1 MAVIK
6 INKIRTY
13 SFIGCMNEEKKIGSE
28 YETNIEINFMCCFKE
43 LNDDL
48 RETVDYVAVSS
59 VVSDEM
65 KTTCNLLETV
75 VYKIGNKLL
84 KINDKVR
91 SVTVEIKKI
100 NPPIVGNAQFVSVR
114 NEFKR

>member
-6 INKIRTY
+6 INKIRSY

-28 YETNIEINFMCCFKE
+28 YETNIEINFLCSFKE
-43 LNDDL
+43 LNDNL
-48 RETVDYVAVSS
+48 RETVDYVAIST
-59 VVSDEM
+59 VVSNEM
-65 KTTCNLLETV
+65 KTTCDLLETV

-84 KINDKVR
+84 KIDDKVR

-100 NPPIVGNAQFVSVR
+100 NPPIVGNARFVSVK

>member
-1 MAVIK
+1 MAVIR

-28 YETNIEINFMCCFKE
+28 YETNIEINFMCSFKE

-48 RETVDYVAVSS
+48 KETVDYVAVSS

-100 NPPIVGNAQFVSVR
+100 NPPIIGNAQFVSVK

>member
-28 YETNIEINFMCCFKE
+28 YETNIEINFMCGFKE

-48 RETVDYVAVSS
+48 KETVNYVAVSS

-65 KTTCNLLETV
+65 RTTCNLLETV

-84 KINDKVR
+84 KINDKVL

-100 NPPIVGNAQFVSVR
+100 NPPIIGNAEFVSVK

>member
-28 YETNIEINFMCCFKE
+28 YETNIEINFMCDFKE

-48 RETVDYVAVSS
+48 KETVNYVAVSS

-65 KTTCNLLETV
+65 RTTCNLLETV

-84 KINDKVR
+84 KINDKVL

-100 NPPIVGNAQFVSVR
+100 NPPIIGNAQFVSVK

>member
-28 YETNIEINFMCCFKE
+28 YETNIEINFMCSFKE
-43 LNDDL
+43 LNDEL
-48 RETVDYVAVSS
+48 RETVDYVTVSAI
-59 VVSDEM
+59 VSDEM
-65 KTTCNLLETV
+65 KTKCNLLETV
-75 VYKIGNKLL
+75 VYKIGNRLL
-84 KINDKVR
+84 KINDRVR
-91 SVTVEIKKI
+91 SVTVEIKKL
-100 NPPIVGNAQFVSVR
+100 NPPIVGNAKFVSVR

>member
-6 INKIRTY
+6 IKKIRTY

-28 YETNIEINFMCCFKE
+28 YETNIEINFLCGFEE
-43 LNDDL
+43 LNDNL
-48 RETVDYVAVSS
+48 RETVDYVAIST
-59 VVSDEM
+59 VVSNEM

-75 VYKIGNKLL
+75 VSKIGNKLL
-84 KINDKVR
+84 KIDNKVR

-100 NPPIVGNAQFVSVR
+100 NPPIVGNAQFVSVK

>member
-6 INKIRTY
+6 INKIRSY

-28 YETNIEINFMCCFKE
+28 YETNIEINFLCGFKE
-43 LNDDL
+43 LNDNL
-48 RETVDYVAVSS
+48 RETVDYVAIST
-59 VVSDEM
+59 VVSNEM
-65 KTTCNLLETV
+65 KTTCDLLETV

-84 KINDKVR
+84 KIDDKVR

-100 NPPIVGNAQFVSVR
+100 NPPIVGNAQFVSVK

>member
-28 YETNIEINFMCCFKE
+28 YETNIEINFMCSFKE

-48 RETVDYVAVSS
+48 KETVNYVAVSS

-65 KTTCNLLETV
+65 RTTCNLLETV

-84 KINDKVR
+84 KINDKVL

-100 NPPIVGNAQFVSVR
+100 NPPIVGNAQFVSIKD
-114 NEFKR
+114 EFKR

>member
-28 YETNIEINFMCCFKE
+28 YETNIEINFMCSFKE

-75 VYKIGNKLL
+75 IYKIGNKLL

-114 NEFKR
+114 NEFER

>member
-28 YETNIEINFMCCFKE
+28 YETNIEINFICGFKE
-43 LNDDL
+43 LNDNL
-48 RETVDYVAVSS
+48 RETVDYVTVSNI
-59 VVSDEM
+59 VNVEM

-84 KINDKVR
+84 KIDDR
-91 SVTVEIKKI
+91 IRTVTVEIKKI
-100 NPPIVGNAQFVSVR
+100 NPPIVGNAEFVSLKDK
-114 NEFKR
+114 FKR

>member
-1 MAVIK
+1 MAVIR

-28 YETNIEINFMCCFKE
+28 YETNIEINFMCSFKE

-48 RETVDYVAVSS
+48 KETVDYVAVSS

-84 KINDKVR
+84 KINDKIR

-100 NPPIVGNAQFVSVR
+100 NPPIIGNAQFVSVI

>member
-28 YETNIEINFMCCFKE
+28 YETNIEINFKCGFKE

-48 RETVDYVAVSS
+48 RETVDYVTVSN
-59 VVSDEM
+59 VVNSEM
-65 KTTCNLLETV
+65 KTTCNLLETA

-84 KINDKVR
+84 KIDDKIR

-100 NPPIVGNAQFVSVR
+100 NPPIVGNAQFVSIKD
-114 NEFKR
+114 EFKR